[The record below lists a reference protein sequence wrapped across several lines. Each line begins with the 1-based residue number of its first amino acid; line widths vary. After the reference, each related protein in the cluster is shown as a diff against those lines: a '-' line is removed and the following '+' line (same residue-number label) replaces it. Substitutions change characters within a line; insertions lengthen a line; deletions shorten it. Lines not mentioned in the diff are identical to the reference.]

1 MVNKLKSYFAD
12 IVFCIVLIWKAAK
25 RAFSITLVFKAIE
38 IAGIIANIFVT
49 KYLINQII
57 DNISNSSGI
66 GYIILLIGIY
76 SLYNLLYQFI
86 DDYGRKVSGIITT
99 ELITYLGISVMR
111 KSINLDYEYF
121 DIPEKYNEFLRNQNS
136 AVSLQG
142 IVNDVI
148 QFLGSVVMF
157 LTMCACCLTF
167 SVVWTLVA
175 VVVLIP
181 NYIFSIKF
189 ARISYELEKCQYN
202 RMMKRDY
209 IYSLFFTK
217 NDSQELRYGNAIQNL
232 IDQYKE
238 LSWNLLKEKETQ
250 NAKWKVLEV
259 LCGLTNLLFIP
270 ILSIY
275 IVIQIAK
282 QILTL
287 GDFSYV
293 TGIYNNFS
301 LSMVQMIGGISAI
314 YQYDERIKDFRTYY
328 EYIDKEE
335 VSSGDNIDHI
345 ESVEFSEVY
354 FKYPG
359 RDEYVL
365 NNLSLKLNAGEKIA
379 IVGLN
384 GSGKTTIFKLLC
396 GFYKP
401 ESGRILI
408 NGQDFDEINI
418 QSLRKHIAV
427 LFQDYTVYSLSI
439 KDNVMVSDL
448 ESMNQD
454 DFRIKEALNM
464 AGFHNAEYDKNE
476 DIGIY
481 VGKEF
486 SQDGIILSGG
496 QRQKLA
502 IARALYRNADMIML
516 DEPSASLDPESEY
529 HMIKSFERMYK
540 SNIFVMI
547 THKLY
552 STSRVDF
559 VYCIEKGRVIECGS
573 HDELMTHHGLY
584 YKMFTAQNQKRG
596 DNQ

>member
-1 MVNKLKSYFAD
+1 MANKLKSYVAD
-12 IVFCIVLIWKAAK
+12 IGFCIVLIWKAAK
-25 RAFSITLVFKAIE
+25 RTFSIMLIFKVIE
-38 IAGIIANIFVT
+38 IAGTIANIFVT

-57 DNISNSSGI
+57 NNISNVSGI
-66 GYIILLIGIY
+66 GYIVLLIGIY
-76 SLYNLLYQFI
+76 SLYNLIYQFM
-86 DDYGRKVSGIITT
+86 DDYGRKISGIITT
-99 ELITYLGISVMR
+99 DLITYLGISVMR

-121 DIPEKYNEFLRNQNS
+121 DMPDKYNEFLRNQNS
-136 AVSLQG
+136 AASLQG

-148 QFLGSVVMF
+148 RFLGSVVMF
-157 LTMCACCLTF
+157 VTLSACCLSF
-167 SVVWTLVA
+167 SVVWTLTA

-181 NYIFSIKF
+181 NYIFSVKF
-189 ARISYELEKCQYN
+189 AVISYELEKRQHN

-217 NDSQELRYGNAIQNL
+217 NDSQELRYGNAIHNM
-232 IDQYKE
+232 IGRYKE
-238 LSWNLLKEKETQ
+238 LSWDLMKEKEKQT
-250 NAKWKVLEV
+250 AKGKALEI
-259 LCGLTNLLFIP
+259 LCGLPDLLYIP
-270 ILSIY
+270 VLSIY

-293 TGIYNNFS
+293 TGIYSNFIS
-301 LSMVQMIGGISAI
+301 SMVQMIGGISAI

-328 EYIDKEE
+328 EYVDREE
-335 VSSGDNIDHI
+335 GSPGERIDHL
-345 ESVEFSEVY
+345 EFVEFKEVY

-365 NNLSLKLNAGEKIA
+365 HNLSLKLNAGERIA

-401 ESGRILI
+401 ESGQILI
-408 NGQDFDEINI
+408 NGQDFDAINI
-418 QSLRKHIAV
+418 QSLRKHMAV

-448 ESMNQD
+448 ESMDQE
-454 DFRIKEALNM
+454 DFHVKEALHM
-464 AGFHNAEYDKNE
+464 AGFHNAEYDKKE

-481 VGKEF
+481 IGKEF
-486 SQDGIILSGG
+486 SQDGIILSSG

-502 IARALYRNADMIML
+502 IARALYRNADMILL
-516 DEPSASLDPESEY
+516 DEPSSSLDPESEY
-529 HMIKSFERMYK
+529 HMIKSLEGLYK
-540 SNIFVMI
+540 NKIFVMI

-552 STSRVDF
+552 STRRVDLI
-559 VYCIEKGRVIECGS
+559 YCIEEGRVIECGS

-584 YKMFTAQNQKRG
+584 YKMFTAQNQERG
-596 DNQ
+596 DNL